1 MATHDHDRP
10 TDGPAARN
18 PPCDPPPAGD
28 GTEPAPISAECFV
41 EAVADSGLL
50 TAEEIGQLRGHLS
63 ADAPTEDARGLA
75 RRLIDQG
82 KLTEY
87 QAQVLLERRGDPLL
101 IDRYIIL
108 DLLGS
113 GGMGVVFQAL
123 HRSMDRV
130 VALKVLPPGAVD
142 SPEKLRRFRREVRAA
157 AALSHPNIVTAYDAD
172 QSRGI
177 PFLVMEYVE
186 GRDLH
191 RLVQQRGPLP
201 VAVAVDYASQAARG
215 LGHAHG
221 KGIVH
226 RDIKPSNLLR
236 AADGTI
242 KVLDLGLARFEATI
256 KSATPRTGPTRRR
269 PRPGRSP
276 APTPTWRRSRRWT

>member
-1 MATHDHDRP
+1 MDTDHRDQ
-10 TDGPAARN
+10 PA
-18 PPCDPPPAGD
+18 DPSGGRDAPGDPHPAGD
-28 GTEPAPISAECFV
+28 RTAPTPISAEGFV
-41 EAVADSGLL
+41 EVVADSGLL
-50 TAEEIGQLRGHLS
+50 TPEEVGQLRGHLA
-63 ADAPTEDARGLA
+63 ADARPEDARDLA
-75 RRLIDQG
+75 RGLIDRG

-87 QAQVLLERRGDPLL
+87 QARVLLERRGVPLL

-113 GGMGVVFQAL
+113 GGMGVVFRAL

-157 AALSHPNIVTAYDAD
+157 AAVAHPNVVTAYDAD

-186 GRDLH
+186 GRDLLH
-191 RLVQQRGPLP
+191 LVREHGPLP
-201 VAVAVDYASQAARG
+201 VAVALDVVAQAARG
-215 LGHAHG
+215 LGHAHAR
-221 KGIVH
+221 GIVH

-236 AADGTI
+236 AADGTV
-242 KVLDLGLARFEATI
+242 KVLDLGLARFEAALKPPFAQADPEITQPG
-256 KSATPRTGPTRRR
+256 SVTGTYAYM
-269 PRPGRSP
+269 
-276 APTPTWRRSRRWT
+276 APEQALDM